1 MNPTHILLV
10 EDDDDIAR
18 LVQQVLERSGFHV
31 ERCTDLTCAQR
42 HLPGKYA
49 LLVLDRLLPDGEGL
63 HWLAQRRE
71 AGLTLP
77 VLMLTA
83 LDDEAERVA
92 GLEGGADDYLGK
104 PFSLAE
110 LAARVKALLRRAP
123 APARR
128 HIGALELDLDGQR
141 ALWKGRDLRLN
152 RKELQ
157 LLAHFVRHVGQV
169 CDKQTL
175 LNDVWGTDHDG
186 YEHTL
191 NVTVNRL
198 RSKLKR
204 AGAPSKA
211 IETRWG
217 VGYRLNPKPLEDA

>member
-1 MNPTHILLV
+1 MSAAHILLV

-18 LVQQVLERSGFHV
+18 LIQQALERSGFTV
-31 ERCTDLTCAQR
+31 KRCSHLTCADR
-42 HLPGKYA
+42 HVRGDCA

-63 HWLAQRRE
+63 HWLAQHRSE
-71 AGLTLP
+71 GLSLP

-123 APARR
+123 APSRTR
-128 HIGALELDLDGQR
+128 IGAFQLDTEGQR
-141 ALWKGRDLRLN
+141 ALWKGQDLRLN
-152 RKELQ
+152 RKEFQ
-157 LLAHFVRHVGQV
+157 LLAHLVRHADRV
-169 CDKQTL
+169 CNKQIL
-175 LNDVWGTDHDG
+175 LNEVWGTDHDG

-191 NVTVNRL
+191 NVTINRL
-198 RSKLKR
+198 RGKLR
-204 AGAPSKA
+204 QAGAPSEA
-211 IETRWG
+211 VETRWG
-217 VGYRLNPKPLEDA
+217 VGYRFNTATLEEA

>member
-1 MNPTHILLV
+1 MSRTRILIV

-18 LVQQVLERSGFHV
+18 LVQQTLEQSGFSV
-31 ERCTDLTCAQR
+31 ERCAQLGCAER
-42 HLPGKYA
+42 LLPGEFA
-49 LLVLDRLLPDGEGL
+49 MLVLDRLLPDGEGL
-63 HWLAQRRE
+63 HWLADQRSK
-71 AGLTLP
+71 GLRLP

-123 APARR
+123 APPLTR
-128 HIGALELDLDGQR
+128 IGALQLDVDGQR

-152 RKELQ
+152 RKEFQ
-157 LLAHFVRHVGQV
+157 LLAHLVRHVDRV
-169 CDKQTL
+169 CHKQML
-175 LNDVWGTDHDG
+175 LDEGWGTDHDG

-198 RSKLKR
+198 RGKLKQ
-204 AGAPSKA
+204 AGAPSEA

-217 VGYRLNPKPLEDA
+217 VGYRLNAAVLEEA